1 MLLTKSFWYAWMG
14 VVAHNRMVVKGR
26 SEAAMKGS
34 EAVGRNP
41 VEEQLDRVHWHILRG
56 DSLRGTIASRAG
68 TLLSTNAL
76 VVAGIA
82 LAVGLGNHR
91 PSVIAIAATV
101 ATFACV
107 FSSVTS
113 AVLATV
119 SLFHWDR
126 QFPDQAGS
134 AGTIYSF
141 VEHGSD
147 AETFEDFRQERATES
162 PEQILDEAL
171 RELWQISQLH
181 RDRYRWLRRGQ
192 RWLFV
197 ALLCLLITVAL
208 AVS

>member
-1 MLLTKSFWYAWMG
+1 
-14 VVAHNRMVVKGR
+14 
-26 SEAAMKGS
+26 
-34 EAVGRNP
+34 
-41 VEEQLDRVHWHILRG
+41 
-56 DSLRGTIASRAG
+56 
-68 TLLSTNAL
+68 

-91 PSVIAIAATV
+91 PSVIVSVATA

-107 FSSVTS
+107 FGSVTS

-134 AGTIYSF
+134 AGTVYSF
-141 VEHGSD
+141 VEHGSG
-147 AETFEDFRQERATES
+147 AETFEDFKQQRATES

-197 ALLCLLITVAL
+197 ALLCLLITVVLADAFKLTWIATTMYPRPRLILCLSDPLAAAPFLPGGRSWAAL
-208 AVS
+208 AFQDLGVTISVVDLPTGLRQGLLQAQRRQYR